1 MKNIMNSIF
10 DTFDLNKI
18 FKKNRILL
26 ISSLFFLIPVYVFIK
41 KFVLYRELLSIF
53 EYILVAFIIFN
64 IVASVL
70 FWYNGNKHSGFHI
83 VDGIFAKTSLITF
96 IVYILFFKNIP
107 YYMILLFLLLL
118 SNVLYFLYYSN
129 YYSAIKWCSE
139 QHIFHHAMFHACA
152 SMGAIYA
159 FM

>member
-26 ISSLFFLIPVYVFIK
+26 ISSLFFLIPIYVFIK

-53 EYILVAFIIFN
+53 EYILVAFILFN
-64 IVASVL
+64 IFASLL

-83 VDGIFAKTSLITF
+83 VDGIFAKTSLIVF
-96 IVYILFFKNIP
+96 IVYVLFFKNIP
-107 YYMILLFLLLL
+107 NYMIFLFLILL
-118 SNVLYFLYYSN
+118 SLVIYFIYYSN
-129 YYSAIKWCSE
+129 YCSTIQWCSE
-139 QHIFHHAMFHACA
+139 SHIFHHAMFHACA

>member
-1 MKNIMNSIF
+1 MNSIF

-26 ISSLFFLIPVYVFIK
+26 ISSLFFLIPVYIFVK
-41 KFVLYRELLSIF
+41 KFVLYRELLSLF
-53 EYILVAFIIFN
+53 EYILVGFILFN
-64 IVASVL
+64 IFASVL
-70 FWYNGNKHSGFHI
+70 FWYNGKKNSGFHH
-83 VDGIFAKTSLITF
+83 VDGLFAKTSLIVF
-96 IVYILFFKNIP
+96 IVYVLFFKKIP
-107 YYMILLFLLLL
+107 YYMMLLFLLLL

-129 YYSAIKWCSE
+129 YYSAIRWCSE